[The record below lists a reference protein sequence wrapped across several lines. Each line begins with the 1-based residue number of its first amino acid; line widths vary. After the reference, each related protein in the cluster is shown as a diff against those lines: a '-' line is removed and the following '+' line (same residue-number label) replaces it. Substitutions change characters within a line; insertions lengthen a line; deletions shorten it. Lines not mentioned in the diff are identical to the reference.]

1 MDSPPESEPY
11 SMSRIIGT
19 LPVYIV
25 LLLLFLFVLSTCCW
39 RNRIEIKRLLC
50 CFRRQRSLSRVRDE
64 CDEVEAAGSKF
75 DFGGQT
81 QAEADGRRRSKDGDS
96 GCDLTE
102 YSTGTTQK
110 QVQSSAQSIASAC
123 SFSPGAWPTVHISPL
138 SSRQPHWQPG
148 EPTLS
153 EVSAPSERGGSFSTT
168 LGGRASPLSHDQG
181 SFRGPQWLD
190 SHQNSSSVASFR
202 QLNAANE
209 LLTENQT
216 WSASVGGQLRGGTQA
231 EGSRRSSLPGR
242 LSPLANAP
250 APVERYR
257 LGTHSASMSCMDQ
270 HLSGPV
276 SPGPRPSGARAE
288 AVEAKF
294 GWRGR
299 HSASMTSMADYAAAA
314 DQERRLGDYSPAS
327 AVAGVPVWARQGS
340 MRVNVETGARM
351 SPEETK
357 ARSPWGAGARRH
369 SAHVQLGSASRLSS
383 AKPPTPGSPGGSWRT
398 KDERKHDIFAH
409 THKLVDHQT
418 GKPREYSASFMGFK
432 NPKPSIENLPSWAS
446 PI

>member
-1 MDSPPESEPY
+1 MDMPPESEPY

-25 LLLLFLFVLSTCCW
+25 LMLLFLFVLSTCCW
-39 RNRIEIKRLLC
+39 RNRIEIKRLMC
-50 CFRRQRSLSRVRDE
+50 CFRWQRSLSRVRDE
-64 CDEVEAAGSKF
+64 CDELEAGSRF
-75 DFGGQT
+75 VSGGQT
-81 QAEADGRRRSKDGDS
+81 QVDGERRSKDGDY

-123 SFSPGAWPTVHISPL
+123 SSSPGARLTVRISPP
-138 SSRQPHWQPG
+138 SQHWQPG

-153 EVSAPSERGGSFSTT
+153 EASALSDRGGAISPTF
-168 LGGRASPLSHDQG
+168 GGGVSPLSHAHDQG
-181 SFRGPQWLD
+181 SFRRPQWLA
-190 SHQNSSSVASFR
+190 SQQYSSSVGSFR
-202 QLNAANE
+202 QLNANE
-209 LLTENQT
+209 RLAEIQAF
-216 WSASVGGQLRGGTQA
+216 SASVGGQLRGGTQA

-242 LSPLANAP
+242 LAPLANAP
-250 APVERYR
+250 APVQRYR
-257 LGTHSASMSCMDQ
+257 LGAHSASMSCMDQ

-276 SPGPRPSGARAE
+276 SPPPGGAHAE
-288 AVEAKF
+288 AVEAKR
-294 GWRGR
+294 WARGR

-314 DQERRLGDYSPAS
+314 GQERRLGDYSPAS

-369 SAHVQLGSASRLSS
+369 SAHVQLGSASRPSS
-383 AKPPTPGSPGGSWRT
+383 ARPSSAEPSSPGSPGGSWRT
-398 KDERKHDIFAH
+398 KDERKHDKFAH

-432 NPKPSIENLPSWAS
+432 NPKPSIENLPAWAS